1 MKVKLIRENSF
12 VTDGPKSGEIGEL
25 VSYDRD
31 KEGDKRAFVKFP
43 SKNGLISVLYAEQ
56 IVPYSGKVTVV
67 LFKPSGK
74 YYTEEEWEIPE
85 NDKYSFL
92 PSCMKNSPNFR
103 RISGG
108 AVLVESQEPWGYPHL
123 FPNESC

>member
-1 MKVKLIRENSF
+1 MKVRLIRESSIR
-12 VTDGPKSGEIGEL
+12 TDGPKIGEIGDL
-25 VSYDRD
+25 IDTKRD
-31 KEGDKRAFVKFP
+31 MDGDKRVYVKFP
-43 SKNGLISVLYAEQ
+43 SKNGLISVLYASQ
-56 IVPYSGKVTVV
+56 VVPYSGKVMVT

-123 FPNESC
+123 FPSEG